1 MSETN
6 YNGGGGSNRKST
18 VPESK
23 IKKKLYNGEFKQ
35 FADRNNVRF
44 LSNKGQTYMG
54 TFEPENSVDGLK
66 TVTTSMLY
74 HFKNSSVAMRIN
86 ENDPDN
92 VAYGD
97 SLREILD
104 PIFSK
109 KQQQQ
114 LQPLF
119 DSLMRDYDDKER
131 EIVDKI
137 YNTTPGSRPVMS
149 ETHTENQ
156 EMLLLREFLYSY
168 EGIVPTKLTDEAYVK
183 AMQDQKLILNSII
196 QLQKTT
202 NQKTDMSDQTGD
214 TSYDNFDMAPFRADK
229 DSRHTGLMTLND
241 CLIYLLCYLEFS
253 IYFPKDNNWSLTVQK
268 INDPIES
275 ITIKQ
280 PSNVDRFKFFTTFRR
295 TFLEKYERALGSSS
309 WAKQF
314 PLNYENTR
322 KAIKDLFLEVAQ
334 ELTAKTASSAS
345 GSSKSASGNDGK
357 VATGKDKNYKP
368 EILDNLKRMGW
379 NLTPVNDRG
388 DCLFQSLGI
397 FLKNK
402 GIQLDSN
409 PDANTFMIRRMIV
422 DYIHDNWAEFSTQIG
437 ARDGCVKDGSA
448 DQSSLK
454 DWCMYPGKYQELML
468 TPREQLPAELRQAR
482 FGGHEELIAFTRLDF
497 QGKKFQ
503 VQLLDLRDDDSIISS
518 NAPGVAYD
526 ESNKS
531 NPDVVTLLY
540 DAQKMHYSLL
550 TPTDTPQT
558 GDGSSGSTKTPE
570 PTPTPTP
577 NPEVEKGV
585 KQYVSAI
592 YMKQADLEQ
601 ADPDTE
607 NMLKGL
613 VMSVFS

>member
-6 YNGGGGSNRKST
+6 YNGGGNRGAKT
-18 VPESK
+18 LTESK

-35 FADRNNVRF
+35 FADRNNVKF

-54 TFEPENSVDGLK
+54 TFEPENAVDGLK

-74 HFKNSSVAMRIN
+74 HFENTSVAMRIN
-86 ENDPDN
+86 ENDPN
-92 VAYGD
+92 NLVYGD

-119 DSLMRDYDDKER
+119 DSLMRDYDDKQR

-156 EMLLLREFLYSY
+156 EMLLLREFLYSQ
-168 EGIVPTKLTDEAYVK
+168 EGIVPTKLTNDAYVK
-183 AMQDQKLILNSII
+183 AMQDPKLVLNSII

-214 TSYDNFDMAPFRADK
+214 TSYDNYDMGPFRADK
-229 DSRHTGLMTLND
+229 GSNNTGLMTLND

-253 IYFPKDNNWSLTVQK
+253 TYFPKDNNWSLTMQK
-268 INDPIES
+268 IDDPVES
-275 ITIKQ
+275 VTITQ
-280 PSNVDRFKFFTTFRR
+280 PSNVDRFKFFTRFRR
-295 TFLEKYERALGSSS
+295 TFLEKYERALRSSS

-314 PLNYENTR
+314 PINYEDTR
-322 KAIKDLFLEVAQ
+322 KAIKDLFLMVAL
-334 ELTAKTASSAS
+334 ELTPKSASSS
-345 GSSKSASGNDGK
+345 TGSSKSATSNEGK
-357 VATGKDKNYKP
+357 VATGKNKNYKP

-379 NLTPVNDRG
+379 NLTSVNDRG

-402 GIQLDSN
+402 GIQLGST
-409 PDANTFMIRRMIV
+409 PGANTFMVRKMIV
-422 DYIHDNWAEFSTQIG
+422 DYITSKWSEFSTQIG

-448 DQSSLK
+448 DQTSLK
-454 DWCMYPGKYQELML
+454 DWCMYPAKYKELMI
-468 TPREQLPAELRQAR
+468 TPREQLPPELRQAR
-482 FGGHEELIAFTRLDF
+482 FGGHEELIAFTRLVFYDGRRF
-497 QGKKFQ
+497 H
-503 VQLLDLRDDDSIISS
+503 VQLMDLRADDTIVPS
-518 NAPGVAYD
+518 NAPGVAYN
-526 ESNKS
+526 ESNKT
-531 NPDVVTLLY
+531 NPDMVTLLY
-540 DAQKMHYSLL
+540 DAQNMHYSLL

-558 GDGSSGSTKTPE
+558 GDGSSGSTKTP
-570 PTPTPTP
+570 TPTPEPVPKSSET
-577 NPEVEKGV
+577 PEVEKGV

-592 YMKQADLEQ
+592 YNEQ
-601 ADPDTE
+601 ADSDKQ
-607 NMLKGL
+607 NLLKGL